1 MNLNLVMLI
10 GRITRD
16 AESKVTPGGQN
27 VVNFSIATNSVW
39 MDKNNQKQE
48 STEFHNLVLWGKRGE
63 ALAPYLTKGK
73 LIMIDGE
80 LRTRSWTGQ
89 DSQKKYRTEIFVKNL
104 QFGPRTGGDNGFVQ
118 NNDSPMAK
126 EEKNPIEED
135 LPVIQAG
142 SEDSPFEEDL
152 EGDEIPF

>member
-63 ALAPYLTKGK
+63 TLAPYLTKGK
-73 LIMIDGE
+73 LVMIEGE
-80 LRTRSWTGQ
+80 LRTRSWVGQ

-104 QFGPRTGGDNGFVQ
+104 QFGPRASNDGSFAPS
-118 NNDSPMAK
+118 NDSPIAK
-126 EEKNPIEED
+126 EEKDPVEED

>member
-48 STEFHNLVLWGKRGE
+48 STEFHNLVL
-63 ALAPYLTKGK
+63 
-73 LIMIDGE
+73 
-80 LRTRSWTGQ
+80 
-89 DSQKKYRTEIFVKNL
+89 
-104 QFGPRTGGDNGFVQ
+104 
-118 NNDSPMAK
+118 
-126 EEKNPIEED
+126 
-135 LPVIQAG
+135 
-142 SEDSPFEEDL
+142 
-152 EGDEIPF
+152 

>member
-1 MNLNLVMLI
+1 MNLNFVMLI

-16 AESKVTPGGQN
+16 AESKVTPSGQT

-39 MDKNNQKQE
+39 IDKNQQKQE

-63 ALAPYLTKGK
+63 ALSAYLTKGK
-73 LIMIDGE
+73 LVMIEGE
-80 LRTRSWTGQ
+80 LRTRSWVGQ
-89 DSQKKYRTEIFVKNL
+89 DNQKKFRTEIFVKNL
-104 QFGPRTGGDNGFVQ
+104 QFGPRNTGDSNFAPTKSDSDMVDNK
-118 NNDSPMAK
+118 A
-126 EEKNPIEED
+126 IEED
-135 LPVIQAG
+135 LPIIQAG